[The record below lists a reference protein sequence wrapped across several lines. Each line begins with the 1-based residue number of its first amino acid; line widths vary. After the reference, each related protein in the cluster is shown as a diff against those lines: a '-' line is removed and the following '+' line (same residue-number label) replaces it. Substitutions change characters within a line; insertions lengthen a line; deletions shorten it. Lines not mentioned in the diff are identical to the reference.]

1 MYSFR
6 KEEYMQ
12 INEKI
17 IQAVGE
23 NDENAFNILYDEYAT
38 KTAIFIGTYVRNIED
53 AKDITQDLF
62 IDLPKLIKGKYK
74 YESASKF
81 KSWLFQIAK
90 RRALDFVKT
99 RKCFE
104 EISDEI
110 FYQNDNSKEV
120 HYIIEIQNVLSH
132 IEYIIFTLHSIEQFT
147 FKEIAILINMSI
159 DKIKKIYVN
168 AVKKLKK
175 FYKEK

>member
-6 KEEYMQ
+6 EEEYMQ

-104 EISDEI
+104 EISD
-110 FYQNDNSKEV
+110 
-120 HYIIEIQNVLSH
+120 
-132 IEYIIFTLHSIEQFT
+132 
-147 FKEIAILINMSI
+147 
-159 DKIKKIYVN
+159 
-168 AVKKLKK
+168 
-175 FYKEK
+175 